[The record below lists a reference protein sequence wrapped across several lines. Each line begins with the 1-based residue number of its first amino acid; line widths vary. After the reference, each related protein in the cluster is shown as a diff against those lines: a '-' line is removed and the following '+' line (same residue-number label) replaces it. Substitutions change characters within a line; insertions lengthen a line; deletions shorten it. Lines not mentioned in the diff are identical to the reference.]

1 MRYISTGCETLD
13 RMMGGGLLSGAVN
26 LVYGDPGAGKTTL
39 VMQTV
44 LNTMLTQE
52 DGCFYYLDTEK
63 GYFQERLEVMA
74 QAFGLAPEAV
84 NKRLK
89 SYLSTSLSDQHKK
102 IIHSWEEDIEA
113 SSSPPLL
120 FCVDSFVNHYHK
132 DLLASPQSFLAA
144 KARELQGRLAYQA
157 GKLLDLADRYDAPAV
172 LVSWTKSAAGRA
184 FQERERKKMRESG
197 ELVDV
202 ELGLGAKRYD
212 VIGGSHLEYVSK
224 TINRLMILGD
234 NRRAAILEKH
244 IARPVPK
251 LVVLEMSDRGL
262 EPSDDE
268 VHELDAYYQGL
279 VEEERSDRKTRRG
292 SSRRAIGRG

>member
-1 MRYISTGCETLD
+1 LRYVSTGCETLD

-39 VMQTV
+39 IMQTI
-44 LNTMLTQE
+44 LSTMLTEE

-63 GYFQERLEVMA
+63 GYLQERLEVMA
-74 QAFGLAPEAV
+74 QAFGLTPESV
-84 NKRLK
+84 NKRVK
-89 SYLSTSLSDQHKK
+89 SYRSTSLSDQHKK
-102 IIHSWEEDIEA
+102 IIHTWEEDIKA
-113 SSSPPLL
+113 SGSPPLL

-132 DLLASPQSFLAA
+132 DLLASSQSFLAA

-157 GKLLDLADRYDAPAV
+157 GKLLDLADRYDAPAI

-184 FQERERKKMRESG
+184 FQERARKKMWESG

-212 VIGGSHLEYVSK
+212 VVGGSHLEYVSK

-234 NRRAAILEKH
+234 DRRVAILEKH

-251 LVVLEMSDRGL
+251 LVLLEMSDRGL
-262 EPSDDE
+262 EPSDDK
-268 VHELDAYYQGL
+268 VHELDAYYQRL
-279 VEEERSDRKTRRG
+279 IEEESPDRKTKRIP
-292 SSRRAIGRG
+292 SRRESE